1 MSTLVAANIQNTGSG
16 APTFKNSSGTEI
28 GQIAKAWVNFNGKNT
43 PAIRDSFNVSS
54 LTDLSFANYE
64 VNFSNDFANANY
76 CTVSQA
82 RADSDGGGR
91 LISGKGTPTVA
102 KYHLQTVNTGNNHEE
117 VEEVNAAFFG
127 D

>member
-1 MSTLVAANIQNTGSG
+1 MSTIKVNNLQNASGSSNSTPEQIQQGR
-16 APTFKNSSGTEI
+16 
-28 GQIAKAWVNFNGKNT
+28 AKAWVNFNGKNT

-64 VNFSNDFANANY
+64 VNFSSNLANANY
-76 CTVSQA
+76 CTVTHA

-91 LISGKGTPTVA
+91 LISGKGTPTVS
-102 KYHLQTVNTGNNHEE
+102 KYHFQSVNTGNNHEE